1 MYEIEETST
10 SNNIGSTE
18 SFINNDDDLFPNSLL
33 TSSLNSVDKTNA
45 VFFSTIENTDEN
57 TIINSNS
64 PLFLLWFSHLTTSDL
79 VLSFYI
85 HFALLNGYLS
95 SNILKFS
102 IQITYNYFL
111 RILENLEANCDLV
124 NSKVN
129 NIKIIPEFNFILDRL
144 IINISSITNYYIDN
158 IQQISNKNNNLLDS
172 NIFFHKFKI
181 K

>member
-1 MYEIEETST
+1 M
-10 SNNIGSTE
+10 
-18 SFINNDDDLFPNSLL
+18 
-33 TSSLNSVDKTNA
+33 
-45 VFFSTIENTDEN
+45 
-57 TIINSNS
+57 
-64 PLFLLWFSHLTTSDL
+64 

-95 SNILKFS
+95 SNIFKFS
-102 IQITYNYFL
+102 VQITYNYFL
-111 RILENLEANCDLV
+111 RILENLEVNCDLV

-158 IQQISNKNNNLLDS
+158 IQQISNKNNNILDS
-172 NIFFHKFKI
+172 NIFFRKFKV